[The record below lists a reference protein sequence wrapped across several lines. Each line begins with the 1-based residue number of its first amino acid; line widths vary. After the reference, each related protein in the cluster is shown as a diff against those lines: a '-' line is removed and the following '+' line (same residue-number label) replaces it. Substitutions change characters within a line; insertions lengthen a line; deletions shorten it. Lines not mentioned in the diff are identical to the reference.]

1 MREDEEEWR
10 EGDEEQWRWS
20 DWQGRQV
27 DGAKY

>member
-10 EGDEEQWRWS
+10 EGDEERCRWS

-27 DGAKY
+27 DGVKY